1 MRGRNPSAVPGLE
14 DGRGRIQTGTSSF
27 AFCNLS
33 IFELSCDKSSCEA
46 RLVVSGRFGQYEVGE
61 IGKNPVIFQR
71 VVDHAQEL
79 LR

>member
-1 MRGRNPSAVPGLE
+1 MRGRNLSAVPGLE
-14 DGRGRIQTGTSSF
+14 DGRGRTHWGTPSF
-27 AFCNLS
+27 AFGNLS
-33 IFELSCDKSSCEA
+33 IFEQSCDKSSCEA
-46 RLVVSGRFGQYEVGE
+46 RLAVSGCLGQHEVGE